1 MIDMVAYCLKD
12 QDQRTWFATFRGLF
26 RSMNNDMLPLPG
38 LNNVAYYL
46 LEIGKDSM
54 LVGTVNGVLLLHNN
68 RNILTNAPPLLQK
81 STITCMYKMN
91 RTVWIGSDNGLFSY
105 QLDRKKFQFHS
116 ANSPFTFISN
126 ISPFPNRNQ
135 LILGTPIGLALL
147 NLNNNVITDINPGI
161 GLQPLAVE
169 MYSMHVD
176 KKRKLLWFG
185 TEEGV
190 FTCNY
195 EGIKNPEPLSKVI
208 LTSVLCDGAVLK
220 AKQWNEGVSNW
231 YSIPQSLKLPAEKSR
246 LSFEFKA
253 ISLRDNEGIE
263 YQYRIVGLNDKWSTF
278 SKDQKLEF
286 AALNPG
292 NYTIEIKAKSRDGQF
307 AKQPLSYS
315 FSILP
320 RFYETLW
327 FKALILV
334 LTLIIGGAIQYMFTT
349 IRKKSKERME
359 LALKE
364 EREIV
369 RRRTAEDFHDE
380 LGSRLIRI
388 RLFLD
393 VLVTKISA
401 SDQEAFNLITQIKE
415 NSTQLF
421 QSARDIIWSLNP
433 ESDNLYEVLS
443 RVCDF
448 SSEMFKSTGTLFR
461 EIGVDELERDIF
473 LPLEY
478 SRNITMTLKEALTNS
493 FKHAHA
499 SEVILSIERID
510 EQEWLIRIQDNGIGY
525 DIKTVELG
533 SGINNINTR
542 AKRINANLT
551 ISSQMGKGSSLEL
564 RFKLP
569 IK

>member
-1 MIDMVAYCLKD
+1 
-12 QDQRTWFATFRGLF
+12 
-26 RSMNNDMLPLPG
+26 
-38 LNNVAYYL
+38 
-46 LEIGKDSM
+46 
-54 LVGTVNGVLLLHNN
+54 
-68 RNILTNAPPLLQK
+68 
-81 STITCMYKMN
+81 
-91 RTVWIGSDNGLFSY
+91 LFSY

-126 ISPFPNRNQ
+126 ISLFPNRNQ
-135 LILGTPIGLALL
+135 LILGTPNGLAILELSSNRIYEINPSIGL
-147 NLNNNVITDINPGI
+147 N
-161 GLQPLAVE
+161 PLALGL
-169 MYSMHVD
+169 YSMHVD

-185 TEEGV
+185 TEEGA
-190 FTCNY
+190 FTWEY
-195 EGIKNPEPLSKVI
+195 ELIKKSDPLNKVI
-208 LTSVLCDGAVLK
+208 LTSVLSDGKVLK
-220 AKQWNEGVSNW
+220 PNQWNKGVSNW

-253 ISLRDNEGIE
+253 ISLRDNEGVQ
-263 YQYRIVGLNDKWSTF
+263 YQYRIIGLNDTWSAF

-292 NYTIEIKAKSRDGQF
+292 KYTIEIKAKSRDGQF
-307 AKQPLSYS
+307 ARQPLSYS

-327 FKALILV
+327 FKVLILV
-334 LTLIIGGAIQYMFTT
+334 LTLIIGGAIQYMYTI
-349 IRKKSKERME
+349 IRKKSKEKMD

-388 RLFLD
+388 RLLLD
-393 VLVTKISA
+393 ILIKKITT
-401 SDQEAFNLITQIKE
+401 SDQEAYNLIAQIKD

-448 SSEMFKSTGTLFR
+448 SSEMFKGTGTLFQ
-461 EIGVDELERDIF
+461 ETGVNKLEKDIF

-478 SRNITMTLKEALTNS
+478 SRNITMIIKEALTNS
-493 FKHAHA
+493 FKYAHA
-499 SEVILSIERID
+499 SEVALSIERID
-510 EQEWLIRIQDNGIGY
+510 EQEWLIRINDNGIGY
-525 DIKTVELG
+525 DLNTIELG
-533 SGINNINTR
+533 NGIRNMNSR

-551 ISSQMGKGSSLEL
+551 LSSQVGKGSSLVL